1 MSELAAILR
10 EHRRL
15 LLTEQAAGVDEGWCF
30 PSEAG
35 TMKHTGSLEKA
46 WKKCCKEAGIKG
58 RFTIHGLRRTFN
70 DLARRAGVDAV
81 VTKSITGHVTE
92 QMREHYSSVDLSEK
106 REAIANVVRLVPRGV
121 VGEMVGE
128 STEKKKA
135 G

>member
-1 MSELAAILR
+1 M
-10 EHRRL
+10 
-15 LLTEQAAGVDEGWCF
+15 
-30 PSEAG
+30 
-35 TMKHTGSLEKA
+35 
-46 WKKCCKEAGIKG
+46 
-58 RFTIHGLRRTFN
+58 HGLRRTFN

-106 REAIANVVRLVPRGV
+106 RQAIANVVRLVPRASNGV

-128 STEKKKA
+128 STQKKKA